1 MVGASNF
8 SIFMGAP
15 NYFVPAQNKAFLF
28 LTMAQNELKMNKIEY
43 EWI

>member
-15 NYFVPAQNKAFLF
+15 NYFVPAQNKAFL
-28 LTMAQNELKMNKIEY
+28 TMAQNELKMNKIEY